1 MVINLVRG
9 LLSLVV
15 GEMWVKIIIRYYYVF
30 VRMVK
35 IKRIVLVL
43 LRRDSI

>member
-1 MVINLVRG
+1 MVSNLVRV